1 MFINIF
7 KSNTKVDI
15 AKVVSTREATDAS
28 TLPKSNAVSTNED
41 IEIKLPKSLQKKY
54 TQNFATFDKWMQN
67 NRKHQTKAF
76 LAIQKAT
83 IGQISLPTG
92 TGKTRVQI
100 ATHISKMIEM
110 TTKNEYGTFVIGAHR
125 LALCSQLLTEMITV
139 AVDAGIPFD
148 ILFIGS
154 DRFSDDKVHC
164 KFKNKGF
171 NAYVNE
177 ATSTTR
183 SNEVREAVEKA
194 HNRNRHVIAVS
205 TYHSFDKLDALDN
218 VTQCTYDEAH
228 TLVADGFM
236 ENIILVK
243 PKINFNFFFT
253 ATRRVQGES
262 EGMNNVEV
270 FGEVLNEVSPRKMIE
285 KGESVPPRLHII
297 QTEDEGDFQNHTM
310 LVRTVITGYEQH
322 KALVKRDSADPDAI
336 GAKMLITTTGNL
348 EMFELHNDEAFKAYC
363 QANNIKT
370 FAFSSQEGVFYNFEK
385 VARSVALEEM
395 GKMTDDE
402 NAILIHI
409 DILTEGIDLPSVTG
423 VMPFRELNTIKLLQ
437 TIGRGAR
444 LLKSDR
450 MRLYSGELA
459 PMDWENYVK
468 PCVWVILPE
477 HFRSLGNAQ
486 AMKNTIRTIVN
497 SYDVPVEEYN
507 AIDRYIA
514 IEDADLSRITER
526 DVPNRRDRESGLVH
540 TVEDVMMEKFNI
552 IKMIPNPL
560 ELLNAW
566 LKG

>member
-7 KSNTKVDI
+7 KSNTKVDL
-15 AKVVSTREATDAS
+15 ANVSSTSEETNAS
-28 TLPKSNAVSTNED
+28 
-41 IEIKLPKSLQKKY
+41 KLPKSLQVQYKP
-54 TQNFATFDKWMQN
+54 NFGTFDNWMKN
-67 NRKHQTKAF
+67 NRDHQNEAF
-76 LAIQKAT
+76 KAIQKNT
-83 IGQISLPTG
+83 IGQVSLPTG

-110 TTKNEYGTFVIGAHR
+110 TKNNEYGTFVIGAHR
-125 LALCSQLLTEMITV
+125 LALCSQLLSELITV
-139 AVDAGIPFD
+139 AVNAGIPFD

-171 NAYVNE
+171 NSYVNE

-183 SNEVREAVEKA
+183 GNEVREAVTKA
-194 HNRNRHVIAVS
+194 HAKNRHVIAVS
-205 TYHSFDKLDALDN
+205 TYHSFDKLDALD
-218 VTQCTYDEAH
+218 TITMCTYDEAH
-228 TLVADGFM
+228 TLIADGFM
-236 ENIILVK
+236 ENITLVK

-262 EGMNNVEV
+262 EGMNNTEI
-270 FGEVLNEVSPRKMIE
+270 FGEVINEVAPRKMIE
-285 KGESVPPRLHII
+285 KGESVPPKLHII
-297 QTEDEGDFQNHTM
+297 QTEDEGDYQNHTM

-348 EMFELHNDEAFKAYC
+348 EMFELHNDATFKEYC
-363 QANNIKT
+363 LLNNIKV
-370 FAFSSQEGVFYNFEK
+370 FAFSSQEGVFYNFDK
-385 VARSVALEEM
+385 VNRSLALEEM
-395 GKMTDDE
+395 GKMSDDE
-402 NAILIHI
+402 DAILIHI

-450 MRLYSGELA
+450 MALYSGELA
-459 PMDWENYVK
+459 PMDWKNYTK

-486 AMKNTIRTIVN
+486 AMKNTIRIIVN
-497 SYDVPVEEYN
+497 SYDIPVEEYN

-514 IEDADLSRITER
+514 VEDSDLSRITAR
-526 DVPNRRDRESGLVH
+526 DVPNRRDRETGLVH

-552 IKMIPNPL
+552 LNSIPNPL
-560 ELLNAW
+560 ELLNRW
-566 LKG
+566 LNG

>member
-7 KSNTKVDI
+7 KSTTKVNNITSTSEDTDATTLPRT
-15 AKVVSTREATDAS
+15 AKVVST
-28 TLPKSNAVSTNED
+28 ED
-41 IEIKLPKSLQKKY
+41 EVKLPKSLQKKY
-54 TQNFATFDKWMQN
+54 TQNFASFDKWMQK
-67 NRKHQTKAF
+67 NRIHQNKAF

-139 AVDAGIPFD
+139 AVDAGLPFD
-148 ILFIGS
+148 ILFIGAN
-154 DRFSDDKVHC
+154 RFSETEIHC

-171 NAYVNE
+171 NAYVNQ

-183 SNEVREAVEKA
+183 GAEVREAVERA
-194 HNRNRHVIAVS
+194 HSRNRHVICVS
-205 TYHSFDKLDALDN
+205 TYQSFDKLDALDN

-228 TLVADGFM
+228 TLINHEFM
-236 ENIILVK
+236 ENILLVK
-243 PKINFNFFFT
+243 AKINFNFFFT

-262 EGMNNVEV
+262 EGMNNVEI
-270 FGEVLNEVSPRKMIE
+270 FGEVLYEVSPRKMIE
-285 KGESVPPRLHII
+285 KGESVPPKLHII

-322 KALVKRDSADPDAI
+322 KALVKNGSANPNAI
-336 GAKMLITTTGNL
+336 GAKLLITTTGNL
-348 EMFELHNDEAFKAYC
+348 EMFELHNDVAFKAYC

-444 LLKSDR
+444 LLKDDR
-450 MRLYSGELA
+450 TRLYNGELS
-459 PMDWENYVK
+459 PMDWKGYIK
-468 PCVWVILPE
+468 PCVWVIFPE

-540 TVEDVMMEKFNI
+540 IVEDVMMEKFNI

>member
-7 KSNTKVDI
+7 KSNTKVDL
-15 AKVVSTREATDAS
+15 ATVTSTSEETNAT
-28 TLPKSNAVSTNED
+28 N
-41 IEIKLPKSLQKKY
+41 LPKSLQVQYKP
-54 TQNFATFDKWMQN
+54 NFGTFDNWMKN
-67 NRKHQTKAF
+67 NRDHQNDAF
-76 LAIQKAT
+76 KAIQKAT
-83 IGQISLPTG
+83 IGQVCLPTG

-100 ATHISKMIEM
+100 ATHVSKMIEM
-110 TTKNEYGTFVIGAHR
+110 CKKNEYGTFVVGAHR
-125 LALCSQLLTEMITV
+125 LALCSQLLTELITV
-139 AVDAGIPFD
+139 AVNAGIPFD

-183 SNEVREAVEKA
+183 SDEVREAVEKA
-194 HNRNRHVIAVS
+194 HSRNRHVICVS
-205 TYHSFDKLDALDN
+205 TYHSFDKLDALDSI
-218 VTQCTYDEAH
+218 TQCTYDEAH

-262 EGMNNVEV
+262 EGMNNVEI

-285 KGESVPPRLHII
+285 KGESVPPKLHII

-322 KALVKRDSADPDAI
+322 KALVKCDSADADLI

-348 EMFELHNDEAFKAYC
+348 EMFELHNDEAFKVYC
-363 QANNIKT
+363 QTNNIKT

-385 VARSVALEEM
+385 VARSTALDEMSKMSDEE
-395 GKMTDDE
+395 D
-402 NAILIHI
+402 AILIHI
-409 DILTEGIDLPSVTG
+409 DILTEGIDLPSITG
-423 VMPFRELNTIKLLQ
+423 VMPFRELITSKLLQ

-450 MRLYSGELA
+450 IALYSGELA
-459 PMDWENYVK
+459 PMDWKNYTK

-497 SYDVPVEEYN
+497 SYDIPVEEYN

-514 IEDADLSRITER
+514 IEDADLSRITAR
-526 DVPNRRDRESGLVH
+526 DVPNRRDSESGLIH

-560 ELLNAW
+560 ELLTAW
-566 LKG
+566 LAK

>member
-7 KSNTKVDI
+7 KSTTKVTNISSTSEDTDATTLPKF
-15 AKVVSTREATDAS
+15 AKVVST
-28 TLPKSNAVSTNED
+28 ED
-41 IEIKLPKSLQKKY
+41 EVKLPKSLQKKY
-54 TQNFATFDKWMQN
+54 TQNFATFDKWMQK
-67 NRKHQTKAF
+67 NRNHQTKAF

-110 TTKNEYGTFVIGAHR
+110 TQNNEYGTFVVGAHR
-125 LALCSQLLTEMITV
+125 LALCSQLLTELITV
-139 AVDAGIPFD
+139 AVEAGLPFD

-164 KFKNKGF
+164 KFKDNGF

-183 SNEVREAVEKA
+183 SNEVREAVTKA
-194 HNRNRHVIAVS
+194 HARNRHVIAVS
-205 TYHSFDKLDALDN
+205 TYHSFDKLNALDS

-236 ENIILVK
+236 ENILLVK
-243 PKINFNFFFT
+243 AKINFNFFFT

-285 KGESVPPRLHII
+285 KGESVPPKLHII

-322 KALVKRDSADPDAI
+322 KALVKNGSANPNAI
-336 GAKMLITTTGNL
+336 GAKLLITTTGNL
-348 EMFELHNDEAFKAYC
+348 EMFELHNDVAFKDYC
-363 QANNIKT
+363 QANHIKT

-385 VARSVALEEM
+385 VARSVALDEM
-395 GKMTDDE
+395 SKMADDE

-444 LLKSDR
+444 LLKDDR
-450 MRLYSGELA
+450 TRLYNGELS
-459 PMDWENYVK
+459 PMDWKGYIK
-468 PCVWVILPE
+468 PCVWVIFPE

-497 SYDVPVEEYN
+497 SYEVPVEEYN

-514 IEDADLSRITER
+514 IEDENLSRITDR
-526 DVPNRRDRESGLVH
+526 DTPNRRDRESGLVH
-540 TVEDVMMEKFNI
+540 IVEDVMMEKFNI

>member
-7 KSNTKVDI
+7 KSTTKVNNITSTSEDTDATTLPKF
-15 AKVVSTREATDAS
+15 AKVVST
-28 TLPKSNAVSTNED
+28 ED
-41 IEIKLPKSLQKKY
+41 EVKLPKSLQKKY
-54 TQNFATFDKWMQN
+54 TQNFASFDKWMQK
-67 NRKHQTKAF
+67 NRIHQNKAF

-110 TTKNEYGTFVIGAHR
+110 TTKNEYGTFVVGAHR
-125 LALCSQLLTEMITV
+125 LALCSQLLTELITV
-139 AVDAGIPFD
+139 AVEAGLPFD

-164 KFKNKGF
+164 EFKDNGF

-183 SNEVREAVEKA
+183 SNEVREAVTKA
-194 HNRNRHVIAVS
+194 HARNRHVIAVS
-205 TYHSFDKLDALDN
+205 TYHSFDKLNALDS

-236 ENIILVK
+236 ENILLVK
-243 PKINFNFFFT
+243 AKINFNFFFT

-262 EGMNNVEV
+262 EGMNNVGV
-270 FGEVLNEVSPRKMIE
+270 FGEVLYEVSPRKMIE
-285 KGESVPPRLHII
+285 KGESVPPKLHII

-322 KALVKRDSADPDAI
+322 KALVKNGSANPNAI
-336 GAKMLITTTGNL
+336 GAKLLITTTGNL
-348 EMFELHNDEAFKAYC
+348 EMFELHNDVAFKDYC
-363 QANNIKT
+363 QANHIKT

-395 GKMTDDE
+395 SKMTDEE

-444 LLKSDR
+444 LLKDDR
-450 MRLYSGELA
+450 TRLYNGELS
-459 PMDWENYVK
+459 PMDWKGYIK
-468 PCVWVILPE
+468 PCVWVIFPE

-497 SYDVPVEEYN
+497 SYEVPVEEYN

-514 IEDADLSRITER
+514 IEDENLSRITDR
-526 DVPNRRDRESGLVH
+526 DTPNRRDRESGLVH
-540 TVEDVMMEKFNI
+540 IVEDVMMEKFNI